1 MSILV
6 EFPIIEFSAAY
17 RFIFIFYF
25 VNDFTCHYK
34 PEREKNRIVIENRII
49 SDLKTTKKK
58 SASSILFIRFH
69 SSASFESSLHRGK
82 LFGLCVCVRWYVRAH
97 CGDGEKVTHL
107 NNIKFTLNWN
117 STKRWM
123 LLIFCIRIHLN
134 AAADYSSGLTKK
146 ERE

>member
-1 MSILV
+1 M
-6 EFPIIEFSAAY
+6 Y
-17 RFIFIFYF
+17 
-25 VNDFTCHYK
+25 YK
-34 PEREKNRIVIENRII
+34 PEKEKNRIVIENRII

-58 SASSILFIRFH
+58 SASSILFILFR
-69 SSASFESSLHRGK
+69 SSVSFESSLHRGK
-82 LFGLCVCVRWYVRAH
+82 LFGLCVCMRWYVRAH